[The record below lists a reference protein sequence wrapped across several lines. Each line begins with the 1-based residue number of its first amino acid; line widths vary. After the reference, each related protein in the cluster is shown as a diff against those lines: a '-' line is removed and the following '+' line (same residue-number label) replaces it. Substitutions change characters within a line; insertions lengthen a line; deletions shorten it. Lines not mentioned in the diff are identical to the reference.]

1 MTKALYCAMD
11 RSLSVLAAPAPPS
24 NVKLQFVPPN
34 PPFASEGSIQGQ
46 EVICC
51 GFELLLSVYR
61 VLVSLSVTPG
71 VTSGSEPLAVVG
83 PLRGMPPQGGAG
95 SSHSEVPANS
105 THPLKR
111 RPRVA
116 G

>member
-51 GFELLLSVYR
+51 GFQLLLSGYR
-61 VLVSLSVTPG
+61 VLVSLSATPG
-71 VTSGSEPLAVVG
+71 GSSGSEPLPGAA
-83 PLRGMPPQGGAG
+83 PLRVMPPQRVA
-95 SSHSEVPANS
+95 SRSHSRLPAN
-105 THPLKR
+105 TTQPLR
-111 RPRVA
+111 T
-116 G
+116 